1 MEEGQLYTPPSNGEG
16 LRDIH
21 HSMSMVLDTRFYII
35 VTLYCKMRQILLQN
49 ATAVLSQSVTEVYYE
64 MRQFFCYEVRQFYYK
79 MRQLLQNATF
89 ITIFDSTDGFTVVL
103 SLYPLL

>member
-1 MEEGQLYTPPSNGEG
+1 
-16 LRDIH
+16 
-21 HSMSMVLDTRFYII
+21 
-35 VTLYCKMRQILLQN
+35 MRQILLQN

-89 ITIFDSTDGFTVVL
+89 ITIFDSADGFTVVL